1 MAPGRVRAPP
11 LAAARARQ
19 RIFSMSNILV
29 INASGQETRVALI
42 EHGII
47 SEYYLERKNE
57 KGIVGNIYKGKVV
70 RVLPG
75 MQAAFVDI
83 GLEKAAFLYVADI
96 VSDPSFPGFSEELDE
111 QAAAVLG
118 DPLDSDDLPEPAEDA
133 PQAGAGAETA
143 VASAQ
148 AEGAPG
154 EPPRSEAAEAR
165 TASGAGAAPEQAA
178 GGAPAAFAEA
188 VRSTDEGTAT
198 GSTGQVTEQA
208 SPQATSSPSGAPPEA
223 GDSGQVAPA
232 RPEGSEALA
241 GAGQQPEGEGLELRP
256 EDVLAEADRE
266 GGGGAADERAA
277 GAARDARSRRRG
289 GSQSKGA
296 PRRGPARPAGR
307 SAS

>member
-83 GLEKAAFLYVADI
+83 GLDKAALLSVADI
-96 VSDPSFPGFSEELDE
+96 VSDPSSPGFSEELDE

-133 PQAGAGAETA
+133 QQAGEAAETA
-143 VASAQ
+143 AAPAL

-154 EPPRSEAAEAR
+154 EPPRSEAAEVPA
-165 TASGAGAAPEQAA
+165 AGAGAGAAQAA

-188 VRSTDEGTAT
+188 VRSTEEGTAT
-198 GSTGQVTEQA
+198 GSTGQVAEQA
-208 SPQATSSPSGAPPEA
+208 SPQATSSPSCAAPEA
-223 GDSGQVAPA
+223 
-232 RPEGSEALA
+232 
-241 GAGQQPEGEGLELRP
+241 
-256 EDVLAEADRE
+256 
-266 GGGGAADERAA
+266 
-277 GAARDARSRRRG
+277 
-289 GSQSKGA
+289 
-296 PRRGPARPAGR
+296 
-307 SAS
+307 

>member
-83 GLEKAAFLYVADI
+83 GLDKAALLSVADI
-96 VSDPSFPGFSEELDE
+96 VSDPSSPGFSEELDE

-133 PQAGAGAETA
+133 QQAGEGAETA
-143 VASAQ
+143 
-148 AEGAPG
+148 
-154 EPPRSEAAEAR
+154 AA
-165 TASGAGAAPEQAA
+165 AA
-178 GGAPAAFAEA
+178 
-188 VRSTDEGTAT
+188 
-198 GSTGQVTEQA
+198 
-208 SPQATSSPSGAPPEA
+208 
-223 GDSGQVAPA
+223 
-232 RPEGSEALA
+232 L
-241 GAGQQPEGEGLELRP
+241 
-256 EDVLAEADRE
+256 
-266 GGGGAADERAA
+266 AA
-277 GAARDARSRRRG
+277 GAAGGRCPRRLRGGRPLYRGRHRNRIHWAGGRASIAAGHELPVLRRAGGWRVRAGRARAARGRGARRRW
-289 GSQSKGA
+289 A
-296 PRRGPARPAGR
+296 A
-307 SAS
+307 